1 MADQNAQ
8 TDPLDPP
15 VPVSP
20 WVARLLNIF
29 SGLYLFLVGLS
40 IALVLLVT
48 GGPSFWFLPA
58 AGLFALSGILW
69 FRPRVA
75 ASFSLLFAILFLS
88 GILTLKP
95 WAWTDARPKGF
106 AILVVLLF
114 AVVLCSSAIR
124 RFGFEW
130 RAFATA
136 IVSILVCVAVDR
148 AFTNKVTLR
157 TLTMDY
163 TLDGT
168 TPWGD
173 PAVPDPTTNTF
184 PVLIYTAVGGS
195 YCYDAI
201 FSEALRQHLQTL
213 NKPTVQVQ
221 YSEFSNFGKSTGH
234 YNIHSVDG
242 MVLNNGRTVVVPS
255 KGSYGGTM
263 MMPAMGNPRDMLP
276 VTCPR

>member
-1 MADQNAQ
+1 MTGQPDQ
-8 TDPLDPP
+8 TDQLDQP

-20 WVARLLNIF
+20 WAARLLNIF

-58 AGLFALSGILW
+58 AGIYALSGILW
-69 FRPRVA
+69 FRPRMA
-75 ASFSLLFAILFLS
+75 ASFSLLFALLFLS

-106 AILVVLLF
+106 AILLVLLF
-114 AVVLCSSAIR
+114 AVVLCASAIR

-136 IVSILVCVAVDR
+136 AVCILVCVAVDR

-173 PAVPDPTTNTF
+173 PAVPDPATNTF
-184 PVLIYTAVGGS
+184 PVLIYTAVHGS
-195 YCYDAI
+195 YCYDTI
-201 FSEALRQHLQTL
+201 FSEALKQHLQSL
-213 NKPTVQVQ
+213 NKPTIHVE
-221 YSEFSNFGKSTGH
+221 YNEFTNFGKPAG
-234 YNIHSVDG
+234 YNIHAVEG
-242 MVLNNGRTVVVPS
+242 MVLNNGRRVIVPN
-255 KGSYGGTM
+255 KAGYGGTM
-263 MMPAMGNPRDMLP
+263 MVPAMDNPKNFLP
-276 VTCPR
+276 VVCPR